1 MRDTK
6 AWGYGMTIAVLFGLG
21 LLFLVARGPAFGPL
35 AGFWGGPG
43 WDAFWNGF
51 IHIALVAA
59 VVLAVAIAVRTLFPS
74 RTFDR
79 STSYRD
85 VDPGS
90 EALEIVQQRYARGEI
105 TREEY
110 LQLLDD
116 LKRK

>member
-1 MRDTK
+1 MRETK
-6 AWGYGMTIAVLFGLG
+6 AWGYGIALAALLGLG
-21 LLFLVARGPAFGPL
+21 LLFLAARGPALAPL

-51 IHIALVAA
+51 LHIALVAA
-59 VVLAVAIAVRTLFPS
+59 VVLAVAIAVRTLFSS
-74 RTFDR
+74 RTSDR
-79 STSYRD
+79 STPYRD
-85 VDPGS
+85 VDSGS
-90 EALEIVQQRYARGEI
+90 EALEIVRQRYARGEI